1 MSSLF
6 AVSAGAV
13 AVRRVLVK
21 HPWIYWLVVAVA
33 AAGAGAAML
42 ERVDRVDAER
52 AAWGE
57 TRSVWVAGI
66 DHEPGD
72 PLTVE
77 RRELP
82 RAVVADGAADAVA
95 GLAARQYVAAGE
107 IVHDS
112 DIVALTGPQALA
124 PAGWL
129 VVPVNESPASG
140 ATSGDRAR
148 VVGDGVVLS
157 ADALVVGHHDGS
169 TLVAVPADEAA
180 SVAALAMRDGVTL
193 LLIP

>member
-13 AVRRVLVK
+13 AVRRALVK

-33 AAGAGAAML
+33 AAGAGASML

-57 TRSVWVAGI
+57 TRSVWVAAI

-95 GLAARQYVAAGE
+95 GLTARQHVAAGE

-112 DIVALTGPQALA
+112 DIVALTGPQALT

-140 ATSGDRAR
+140 ATSGDRAQ

-157 ADALVVGHHDGS
+157 ADALVVGDHDGS
-169 TLVAVPADEAA
+169 TLIAVPADEAA
-180 SVAALAMRDGVTL
+180 SVAALATRDGVTL